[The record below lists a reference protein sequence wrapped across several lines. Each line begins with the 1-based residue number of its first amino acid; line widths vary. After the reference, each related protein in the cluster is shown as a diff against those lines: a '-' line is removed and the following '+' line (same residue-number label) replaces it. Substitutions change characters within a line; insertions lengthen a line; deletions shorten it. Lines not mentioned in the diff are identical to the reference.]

1 MQRLSHSERRKTGAA
16 RRTPQPPTASNC
28 PSVSFSSENGSLAAF
43 SQSPP
48 SCSLQSHPQ
57 RQEKNTFCRANHCES
72 QREMTSPSKKQKKFK
87 KTLDFPCSPCYYNEA
102 VSQEAHGVLAQLG
115 ERHTGSVEVSG
126 SIPLCSTII
135 RTLCQTARSSDFLF
149 CLSFT
154 GKMGKAG
161 AHREG
166 GRPPFCISAMF
177 SGLRHQTHPFLLSV
191 FDLPEPQIVCF
202 PHSSTRKPP

>member
-16 RRTPQPPTASNC
+16 RRTPQPPSASNC

-48 SCSLQSHPQ
+48 SCSLQSQPQ

-126 SIPLCSTII
+126 SIPLCSTKI
-135 RTLCQTARSSDFLF
+135 RTFCECMRFGFFIFRQNSRGAVISD
-149 CLSFT
+149 
-154 GKMGKAG
+154 G
-161 AHREG
+161 A
-166 GRPPFCISAMF
+166 PADVF
-177 SGLRHQTHPFLLSV
+177 LSV
-191 FDLPEPQIVCF
+191 S
-202 PHSSTRKPP
+202 PHSEC